1 MLACLLACRGPVEGL
16 GLLSGLV
23 SAIRRAEVLRHA
35 GQYRELST
43 PVGTAGND
51 PSQTWHR
58 VRHYWDLHFPA
69 SRYSAPPASVGARP
83 ATGTSTGSA
92 TSSPASLNPDR
103 ARESSVGYRSPVTKN
118 LFRRKLQT
126 RHSAI
131 RVAYGTAGHQ
141 FACSDHPG
149 LSESAVGEVCRLA
162 KPLACLLAKPLRGHL
177 FSAGTKPIS

>member
-1 MLACLLACRGPVEGL
+1 MHSPQIIPQQISPDELQTIKVRKDIESSMRPSCLKFSETGSGGSIPQKITGVVFPVRMLACRGLVEGL

-58 VRHYWDLHFPA
+58 VRHYWNLHFPA

-92 TSSPASLNPDR
+92 TSSPASL
-103 ARESSVGYRSPVTKN
+103 
-118 LFRRKLQT
+118 
-126 RHSAI
+126 
-131 RVAYGTAGHQ
+131 
-141 FACSDHPG
+141 
-149 LSESAVGEVCRLA
+149 
-162 KPLACLLAKPLRGHL
+162 
-177 FSAGTKPIS
+177 

>member
-1 MLACLLACRGPVEGL
+1 MRRKDGSDATREANDKRSSADRQGQCPPARPHGFVKLSPPMCVAAGYRTLAAVWATRQGPRKDRPRFRVVSTAQPTPGRHRSGLLACLLACRGLVEGL

-51 PSQTWHR
+51 PSQTWHG
-58 VRHYWDLHFPA
+58 VRDYWDLHFPA

-92 TSSPASLNPDR
+92 TSSPASL
-103 ARESSVGYRSPVTKN
+103 
-118 LFRRKLQT
+118 
-126 RHSAI
+126 
-131 RVAYGTAGHQ
+131 
-141 FACSDHPG
+141 
-149 LSESAVGEVCRLA
+149 
-162 KPLACLLAKPLRGHL
+162 
-177 FSAGTKPIS
+177 